1 MNTLLRGSRPTFHS
15 TLAVAPVVVAALL
28 VAVVPAAPAS
38 LVAQLPGPTLILEDS
53 VVLEETDNI
62 FLGQPIEMFI
72 GVDGAIFVIDGY
84 SNSVA
89 HFDLR
94 GRQVRTY
101 GEPGRGPGEFSY
113 IGVGASA
120 GDVLAVV
127 DGFPPKREIEFFD
140 LKSGAHLGVA
150 EVMDATA
157 LAQRR
162 GRLWVG
168 GIDSEEWKL
177 LGVARTSRLTGR
189 GDGKTRRH
197 SISLD
202 RVDVPRVYRESEA
215 IRNIGSLV
223 RLAVG
228 KDDAI
233 VGVGASGFLLR
244 VGENGELL
252 DTLPLQAARRRGV
265 PEEDEFIKMMADT
278 DETPRREVLAL
289 TSTLMNV
296 SRSGEH
302 IFTVHQD
309 TELHDGQ
316 LSGKLYVS
324 SLDGSGGR
332 QCPDTLVPTS
342 DAARPVS
349 AFNGDQLF
357 VLDQRIG
364 EGGMG
369 DLRSVVRRF
378 KVVADDCTG
387 VIRRRG
393 QTG

>member
-1 MNTLLRGSRPTFHS
+1 MSSALFAAAPAIVASLTI
-15 TLAVAPVVVAALL
+15 AVAPFVAA
-28 VAVVPAAPAS
+28 AP
-38 LVAQLPGPTLILEDS
+38 LVAQPLGPTLILEDS
-53 VVLEETDNI
+53 VVLEETDDM
-62 FLGQPIEMFI
+62 FLGQPVEMLI
-72 GVDGAIFVIDGY
+72 GTDGAIFVIDGF

-89 HFDLR
+89 HFDSR

-101 GEPGRGPGEFSY
+101 GGPGRGPGEFSY
-113 IGVGASA
+113 IGVGGSA

-140 LKSGAHLGVA
+140 PRSGLHLGVA
-150 EVMDATA
+150 EVADATA

-168 GIDSEEWKL
+168 GIDTKEWKL
-177 LGVARTSRLTGR
+177 LVIRRTSRLTGHAGAR
-189 GDGKTRRH
+189 TRRT
-197 SISLD
+197 ISLD
-202 RVDVPRVYRESEA
+202 RVDVPRAYRESEG
-215 IRNIGSLV
+215 IRNLGSLV

-233 VGVGASGFLLR
+233 VGIGASGFLMRLEED
-244 VGENGELL
+244 GKLL
-252 DTLPLQAARRRGV
+252 DTIPLLAAKRRGV
-265 PEEDEFIKMMADT
+265 PEEDEFIEMMKNSDKR
-278 DETPRREVLAL
+278 PRHEVLAM

-296 SRSGEH
+296 SRFGEYV
-302 IFTVHQD
+302 FTVHQD

-324 SLDGSGGR
+324 SLDASGGR
-332 QCPDTLVPTS
+332 QCPDTSVPTS

-349 AFNGDQLF
+349 AFRGDQFF

-364 EGGMG
+364 EEGMG

-378 KVVADDCTG
+378 TVAADDCTG
-387 VIRRRG
+387 MIRHRDSG
-393 QTG
+393 GWLS